1 MAPLKPLTI
10 AINLFWNTF
19 SLFVKKINKDLIM
32 RVTFGSKYNQM
43 NNYQNALQNKIN
55 DANTQIASGL
65 KIRYGYQNSDINNQN
80 LKFQYEENT
89 LDQGIDVAKNAYT
102 STLNTDKALQEF
114 SKTMEAFKTKL
125 IQSAND
131 VHSETSRAAIANDLE
146 RLKEHMMNVANTSI
160 GGEFLF
166 GGSKVDRPPIDS
178 EGKYHGNGEDLNA
191 LISSDNLVPYNISGQ
206 DLFLGADKDKHKLIT
221 TNIKLLNQ
229 NKLHPDVM
237 DALEHSSLPEEVF
250 IKPGDTLRELIGDN
264 DKDPTNDPKEFF
276 YLQGVRPDGSSF
288 KEKFALSKAYQNQES
303 ATKVSDL
310 LDKIAHAYG
319 NTSQNKVVD
328 VSLNNWGQIE
338 IKNLTPGS
346 ENLDFHLISSDG
358 DFDDLDALRS
368 SGKRVTE
375 YVKSAFVTDRSL
387 SQVKAV
393 PNMYNPKTLEIPS
406 VFVTKDNVLANKN
419 TKLSEIFGDSVET
432 LKINASR
439 LDDESLI
446 KIPNLPVYLDIPILL
461 DVKNSTIKDLKDAIK
476 ERFNNEVDVEI
487 ETNGRLRIIDNSSK
501 ESPISLALSTLDQ
514 KGLEVAGIP
523 TNNAS
528 EYQKTYFNKEGAKL
542 ESNVAQIAQNGA
554 ANGST
559 KLSEA
564 AKGSLE
570 NSVFNMKLNDV
581 NGLFLEAQM
590 ILDNNGVFLSLPNG
604 VKIPLYDPTTAD
616 IQASKPNEVTYR
628 QLMDAMSIVL
638 NYSNTDPAIY
648 QQISDNP
655 TSKESKERFIE
666 LLKQAKDNLSVN
678 LNEEGKVIIQDNMH
692 SNTKMQFML
701 FDKDA
706 NDFSQNALH
715 SDKPSLK
722 LNANNALI
730 IDKPSV
736 NFFDQLENTITSVRK
751 GIYRPDAL
759 GDTYSSDM
767 RNLGIQ
773 NGITLIDHLS
783 DHIEKMIAKNGAHG
797 KAFENIIRR
806 NEVLKTQVQ
815 SIRGETTGTDMA
827 ETYNKFS
834 NLTNNYNAVLAST
847 NKINN
852 LSLTKYL

>member
-1 MAPLKPLTI
+1 
-10 AINLFWNTF
+10 
-19 SLFVKKINKDLIM
+19 M

-65 KIRYGYQNSDINNQN
+65 KIRYGYQNSNINNQN

-89 LDQGIDVAKNAYT
+89 LDQGIDVAQNAHT

-146 RLKEHMMNVANTSI
+146 RLREHMMNVANTSI

-221 TNIKLLNQ
+221 TNIKLFNQ

-250 IKPGDTLRELIGDN
+250 IKPSDTLRELIGDN

-288 KEKFALSKAYQNQES
+288 KEKFALDKAYQNQGS

-310 LDKIAHAYG
+310 LDKIGHAYG

-393 PNMYNPKTLEIPS
+393 PNMYNPKALEIPS

-446 KIPNLPVYLDIPILL
+446 KIPNLPINLDIPILL

-501 ESPISLALSTLDQ
+501 ESPISLVLSTLDD

-542 ESNVAQIAQNGA
+542 ESNAAQIAQNGA

-559 KLSEA
+559 KLSEV

-590 ILDNNGVFLSLPNG
+590 NLDNNGAFLSLPNG
-604 VKIPLYDPTTAD
+604 IKIPLYDPTTAD

-628 QLMDAMSIVL
+628 QLMDAMSIAL

-655 TSKESKERFIE
+655 TSKESKECFIE

-736 NFFDQLENTITSVRK
+736 NFFDQLENIITSVRK

-783 DHIEKMIAKNGAHG
+783 DHIEKMIAKNGSHG

>member
-1 MAPLKPLTI
+1 
-10 AINLFWNTF
+10 
-19 SLFVKKINKDLIM
+19 M

-43 NNYQNALQNKIN
+43 NNYQNVLQNKIN

-89 LDQGIDVAKNAYT
+89 LDQGIDVAQNAYT

-146 RLKEHMMNVANTSI
+146 RLREHMMNVANTSI

-178 EGKYHGNGEDLNA
+178 NGKYHGNGEDLNA

-206 DLFLGADKDKHKLIT
+206 DLFLGADKDKHKIVT
-221 TNIKLLNQ
+221 TNIKLFNQ

-288 KEKFALSKAYQNQES
+288 KEKFALDKAYQNKES

-310 LDKIAHAYG
+310 LDKIGHAYG

-393 PNMYNPKTLEIPS
+393 PSMYNPKTLEIPS

-419 TKLSEIFGDSVET
+419 TKLSEIFGDKVKT

-439 LDDESLI
+439 LDNSSAI

-487 ETNGRLRIIDNSSK
+487 ATNGRLRIIDNSSNQ
-501 ESPISLALSTLDQ
+501 SPISLALSTLDQ

-542 ESNVAQIAQNGA
+542 ESNVAQIAQNST

-559 KLSEA
+559 KLSEVS
-564 AKGSLE
+564 KGNLE

-581 NGLFLEAQM
+581 NGSFLKAQM
-590 ILDNNGVFLSLPNG
+590 ILDNNGAFLSLPNG
-604 VKIPLYDPTTAD
+604 IKIPLYDPTSAD

-628 QLMDAMSIVL
+628 QLMDAMSIAL

-655 TSKESKERFIE
+655 TSKESKERFIG

-736 NFFDQLENTITSVRK
+736 NFFDQLENIITSVRK

>member
-1 MAPLKPLTI
+1 
-10 AINLFWNTF
+10 
-19 SLFVKKINKDLIM
+19 M

-146 RLKEHMMNVANTSI
+146 RLREHMINVANTSI

-178 EGKYHGNGEDLNA
+178 NGKYHGNGEDLNA

-206 DLFLGADKDKHKLIT
+206 DLFLGTDKDKHKLIT
-221 TNIKLLNQ
+221 TNIKLFNQ

-250 IKPGDTLRELIGDN
+250 IKPSDTLRELIGDN

-288 KEKFALSKAYQNQES
+288 KEKFALSKAYQNKES

-310 LDKIAHAYG
+310 LDKIGHAYG

-393 PNMYNPKTLEIPS
+393 PSMYNPKVLEIPS

-439 LDDESLI
+439 LDETSAI

-461 DVKNSTIKDLKDAIK
+461 DVKNSTIKDLKDVIK

-501 ESPISLALSTLDQ
+501 ESPISLALSTLDA

-542 ESNVAQIAQNGA
+542 ESNVAQTAQNGA

-559 KLSEA
+559 KLSEVS
-564 AKGSLE
+564 KGSLE

-581 NGLFLEAQM
+581 NGSFLEAQ
-590 ILDNNGVFLSLPNG
+590 INLDNNGAFLSLPNG
-604 VKIPLYDPTTAD
+604 VKIPLYNPTTAD

-628 QLMDAMSIVL
+628 QLMDAMSIAL

-655 TSKESKERFIE
+655 TSKEGKEQFIG
-666 LLKQAKDNLSVN
+666 LLKQAKDNLSIN

>member
-1 MAPLKPLTI
+1 
-10 AINLFWNTF
+10 
-19 SLFVKKINKDLIM
+19 M

-89 LDQGIDVAKNAYT
+89 LNQGIDVAQNAYT

-146 RLKEHMMNVANTSI
+146 RLREHMMNVANTSI

-288 KEKFALSKAYQNQES
+288 KEKFALDKAYQNKES

-393 PNMYNPKTLEIPS
+393 PNMYNPKALEIPS

-419 TKLSEIFGDSVET
+419 TKLSEIFGGSVET

-439 LDDESLI
+439 LDETSAI
-446 KIPNLPVYLDIPILL
+446 KIPNLPINLEIPILL

-501 ESPISLALSTLDQ
+501 ESPISFVLSTLDQ

-581 NGLFLEAQM
+581 NGLFLEAQ
-590 ILDNNGVFLSLPNG
+590 INLDNNGAFLSLPNG
-604 VKIPLYDPTTAD
+604 IKIPLYDPTTAD

-628 QLMDAMSIVL
+628 QLMDAMSIAL

-655 TSKESKERFIE
+655 TSKESKERFIG

>member
-1 MAPLKPLTI
+1 
-10 AINLFWNTF
+10 
-19 SLFVKKINKDLIM
+19 M

-43 NNYQNALQNKIN
+43 NNYQNAFQNKIN

-89 LDQGIDVAKNAYT
+89 LDQGIDVAQNAYT

-114 SKTMEAFKTKL
+114 SKTMETFKTKL

-131 VHSETSRAAIANDLE
+131 MHSETSRAAIANDLE
-146 RLKEHMMNVANTSI
+146 RLREHMMNVANTSI

-250 IKPGDTLRELIGDN
+250 IKPSDTLRELIGDN

-276 YLQGVRPDGSSF
+276 YLQGIRPDGSSF
-288 KEKFALSKAYQNQES
+288 KEKFALSKAYQNKES

-310 LDKIAHAYG
+310 LDKIGHAYG

-368 SGKRVTE
+368 STKRVTE

-393 PNMYNPKTLEIPS
+393 PNMYNPRVLEIPS

-439 LDDESLI
+439 LDDTSAI
-446 KIPNLPVYLDIPILL
+446 KIPNLPIGLDIPILL
-461 DVKNSTIKDLKDAIK
+461 DVKNSTIKDLKDAVK

-487 ETNGRLRIIDNSSK
+487 ETNGRLRIIDNSSNQ
-501 ESPISLALSTLDQ
+501 SPISFALSALDQ

-559 KLSEA
+559 KLSEVA
-564 AKGSLE
+564 NGSLE

-581 NGLFLEAQM
+581 NGSFLEAQM
-590 ILDNNGVFLSLPNG
+590 ILDNNGAFLSLPNG
-604 VKIPLYDPTTAD
+604 IKIPLYDPTSAD

-628 QLMDAMSIVL
+628 QLMDAMSIAL

-666 LLKQAKDNLSVN
+666 LLKQAKGNLSVN

-736 NFFDQLENTITSVRK
+736 NFFDQLENIITSVRK

>member
-1 MAPLKPLTI
+1 
-10 AINLFWNTF
+10 
-19 SLFVKKINKDLIM
+19 M

-65 KIRYGYQNSDINNQN
+65 KIRYGYQNSNINNQN

-89 LDQGIDVAKNAYT
+89 LDQGIDVAQNAYT

-131 VHSETSRAAIANDLE
+131 VHSETSRTAIANDLE
-146 RLKEHMMNVANTSI
+146 RLREHMMNVANTSI

-221 TNIKLLNQ
+221 TNIKLFNQ

-250 IKPGDTLRELIGDN
+250 IKPSDTLRELIGDN

-276 YLQGVRPDGSSF
+276 YLQGIRPDGSSF
-288 KEKFALSKAYQNQES
+288 KEKFVLDKAYQNKES

-310 LDKIAHAYG
+310 LDKIGHAYG

-368 SGKRVTE
+368 SAKRVTE

-393 PNMYNPKTLEIPS
+393 PNMYNPRVLEIPS
-406 VFVTKDNVLANKN
+406 VFITKDNVLANKN

-439 LDDESLI
+439 LDDTNAI
-446 KIPNLPVYLDIPILL
+446 KIPNLPIGLDIPILL

-487 ETNGRLRIIDNSSK
+487 ETNGRLRIIDNSSNQ
-501 ESPISLALSTLDQ
+501 SPISFVLSALDQ

-559 KLSEA
+559 KLSEVA
-564 AKGSLE
+564 NGSLE

-581 NGLFLEAQM
+581 NGSFLEAQM
-590 ILDNNGVFLSLPNG
+590 ILDNNGAFLSLPNG
-604 VKIPLYDPTTAD
+604 IKIPLYDPTSAD

-666 LLKQAKDNLSVN
+666 LLKQAKGNLSVN

-692 SNTKMQFML
+692 SSTKMQFML

-736 NFFDQLENTITSVRK
+736 NFFDQLENIITSVRK

>member
-1 MAPLKPLTI
+1 
-10 AINLFWNTF
+10 
-19 SLFVKKINKDLIM
+19 M

-55 DANTQIASGL
+55 DTNMQIASGL
-65 KIRYGYQNSDINNQN
+65 KIRYGYQNSNINNQN

-89 LDQGIDVAKNAYT
+89 LDQGIDVAQNAYT

-114 SKTMEAFKTKL
+114 SKTMETFKTKL

-131 VHSETSRAAIANDLE
+131 MHSETSRAAIANDLE
-146 RLKEHMMNVANTSI
+146 RLREHMMNVANTSI

-221 TNIKLLNQ
+221 TNIKLFNQ

-250 IKPGDTLRELIGDN
+250 IKPNDTLRELIGDN

-276 YLQGVRPDGSSF
+276 YLQGIRPDGSSF
-288 KEKFALSKAYQNQES
+288 KEKFALDKAYQNKES

-310 LDKIAHAYG
+310 LDRIGHAYG

-368 SGKRVTE
+368 SSKRVTE

-393 PNMYNPKTLEIPS
+393 PNMYNPRVLEIPS

-432 LKINASR
+432 LKINAS
-439 LDDESLI
+439 DDTNAI
-446 KIPNLPVYLDIPILL
+446 KIPNLPISLDIPILL

-487 ETNGRLRIIDNSSK
+487 ETNGRLRIIDNSSNQ
-501 ESPISLALSTLDQ
+501 SPISFILSTLDQ

-559 KLSEA
+559 KLSEVA
-564 AKGSLE
+564 NGSLE

-581 NGLFLEAQM
+581 NGSFLEAQM
-590 ILDNNGVFLSLPNG
+590 ILDNNGAFLSLPNG
-604 VKIPLYDPTTAD
+604 IKIPLYDPTSAD

-628 QLMDAMSIVL
+628 QLMDAMSIAL

-655 TSKESKERFIE
+655 TSKESKDRFIE
-666 LLKQAKDNLSVN
+666 LLKQAKGNLSVN

-759 GDTYSSDM
+759 GDTYSGDM

>member
-1 MAPLKPLTI
+1 
-10 AINLFWNTF
+10 
-19 SLFVKKINKDLIM
+19 M

-43 NNYQNALQNKIN
+43 NHYQNALQNKIN

-89 LDQGIDVAKNAYT
+89 LDQGIDVAQNAYT

-146 RLKEHMMNVANTSI
+146 RLREHMINVANTSI

-250 IKPGDTLRELIGDN
+250 IKPSDTLRELIGDN

-288 KEKFALSKAYQNQES
+288 KEKFALDKAYQNKES

-310 LDKIAHAYG
+310 LDKIGHAYG

-375 YVKSAFVTDRSL
+375 YIKSAFVTDRSL

-393 PNMYNPKTLEIPS
+393 PNMYNPKVLEIPS

-439 LDDESLI
+439 LDETSAI

-501 ESPISLALSTLDQ
+501 ESPISLALSTLDA

-559 KLSEA
+559 KLSEVS
-564 AKGSLE
+564 KGSLE

-590 ILDNNGVFLSLPNG
+590 NLDNNGAFLSLPNG

-701 FDKDA
+701 FDKNA

-736 NFFDQLENTITSVRK
+736 NFFDQLENIITSVRK

>member
-1 MAPLKPLTI
+1 
-10 AINLFWNTF
+10 
-19 SLFVKKINKDLIM
+19 M

-89 LDQGIDVAKNAYT
+89 LDQGIDVAQNAYT

-146 RLKEHMMNVANTSI
+146 RLREHMMNVANTSI

-250 IKPGDTLRELIGDN
+250 IKPSDTLRELIGDN

-276 YLQGVRPDGSSF
+276 YLQGIRPDGSSF
-288 KEKFALSKAYQNQES
+288 KEKFALDKAYQNKES

-393 PNMYNPKTLEIPS
+393 PSMYNSRVLEIPS

-439 LDDESLI
+439 LDDTSAI
-446 KIPNLPVYLDIPILL
+446 KIPNLPIYLDIPILL

-487 ETNGRLRIIDNSSK
+487 ETNGRLRIIDNSSNQ
-501 ESPISLALSTLDQ
+501 SPISLALSALDQ

-559 KLSEA
+559 KLSEVA
-564 AKGSLE
+564 NGSLE

-581 NGLFLEAQM
+581 NGSFLEAQM
-590 ILDNNGVFLSLPNG
+590 ILDNNGAFLSLPNG
-604 VKIPLYDPTTAD
+604 IKIPLYDPTSAD

-628 QLMDAMSIVL
+628 QLMDAMSIAL
-638 NYSNTDPAIY
+638 NYSNTDHAIY

-666 LLKQAKDNLSVN
+666 LLKQAKANLSVN

-736 NFFDQLENTITSVRK
+736 NFFDQLENIITSVRK

>member
-1 MAPLKPLTI
+1 
-10 AINLFWNTF
+10 
-19 SLFVKKINKDLIM
+19 M

-89 LDQGIDVAKNAYT
+89 LDQGIDVAQNAYT

-146 RLKEHMMNVANTSI
+146 RLREHMMNVANTSI

-250 IKPGDTLRELIGDN
+250 IKPNDTLRELIGDN

-276 YLQGVRPDGSSF
+276 YLQGIRPDGSSF
-288 KEKFALSKAYQNQES
+288 KEKFVLDKAYQNKES

-310 LDKIAHAYG
+310 LDRIGHAYG

-393 PNMYNPKTLEIPS
+393 PNMYNPRVLEIPS

-432 LKINASR
+432 LKINAS
-439 LDDESLI
+439 DDTSAI
-446 KIPNLPVYLDIPILL
+446 KIPNLPIGLDIPILL

-487 ETNGRLRIIDNSSK
+487 ETNGRLRIIDNSSNQ
-501 ESPISLALSTLDQ
+501 SPISFALSTLDQ

-559 KLSEA
+559 KLSEVA
-564 AKGSLE
+564 NGSLE

-581 NGLFLEAQM
+581 NGSFLEAQM
-590 ILDNNGVFLSLPNG
+590 ILDNNGAFLSLPNG
-604 VKIPLYDPTTAD
+604 IKVPLYDPTSAD

-628 QLMDAMSIVL
+628 QLMDAMSIAL

-666 LLKQAKDNLSVN
+666 LLKQAKGNLSVN

-701 FDKDA
+701 FDKDS

-736 NFFDQLENTITSVRK
+736 NFFDQLENIITSVRK

>member
-1 MAPLKPLTI
+1 
-10 AINLFWNTF
+10 
-19 SLFVKKINKDLIM
+19 M

-89 LDQGIDVAKNAYT
+89 LDQGIDVAQNAYT

-146 RLKEHMMNVANTSI
+146 RLREHMMNVANTSI

-178 EGKYHGNGEDLNA
+178 NGKYHGNGEDLNA

-221 TNIKLLNQ
+221 TNIKLFNQ

-310 LDKIAHAYG
+310 LDKIGHAYG

-393 PNMYNPKTLEIPS
+393 PNMYNPKVLEIPS

-542 ESNVAQIAQNGA
+542 ESNVAQTAQNGA

-559 KLSEA
+559 KLSEV

-581 NGLFLEAQM
+581 NGLFLEVQ
-590 ILDNNGVFLSLPNG
+590 INLDNNGAFLSLPNG
-604 VKIPLYDPTTAD
+604 VKIPLYDPTSAD

-628 QLMDAMSIVL
+628 QLMDAMSIAL

-736 NFFDQLENTITSVRK
+736 NFFDQLENIITSVRK

>member
-1 MAPLKPLTI
+1 
-10 AINLFWNTF
+10 
-19 SLFVKKINKDLIM
+19 M

-89 LDQGIDVAKNAYT
+89 LDQGIDVAQNAYT

-146 RLKEHMMNVANTSI
+146 RLREHMMNVANTSI

-178 EGKYHGNGEDLNA
+178 NGKYHGNGEDLNA

-221 TNIKLLNQ
+221 TNIKLFNQ

-250 IKPGDTLRELIGDN
+250 IKPSDTLRELIGDN

-288 KEKFALSKAYQNQES
+288 KEKFALSKAYQNKES

-393 PNMYNPKTLEIPS
+393 PSMYNPKTLEIPS

-439 LDDESLI
+439 LDETSTI

-559 KLSEA
+559 KLSEV

-581 NGLFLEAQM
+581 NGLFLEAQ
-590 ILDNNGVFLSLPNG
+590 INLDNNGAFLSVPNG
-604 VKIPLYDPTTAD
+604 IKIPLYDPTSAD

-628 QLMDAMSIVL
+628 QLMDAMSIAL

-648 QQISDNP
+648 RQISDNP

-666 LLKQAKDNLSVN
+666 LLKQAKANLSVN

-783 DHIEKMIAKNGAHG
+783 DHIEKMIAKNGTHG

>member
-1 MAPLKPLTI
+1 
-10 AINLFWNTF
+10 
-19 SLFVKKINKDLIM
+19 M

-89 LDQGIDVAKNAYT
+89 LDQGIDVAQNAYT

-146 RLKEHMMNVANTSI
+146 RLREHMMNVANTSI

-178 EGKYHGNGEDLNA
+178 NGKYHGNGEDLNA

-221 TNIKLLNQ
+221 TNIKLFNQ
-229 NKLHPDVM
+229 NKLHPNVM

-288 KEKFALSKAYQNQES
+288 KEKFALSKAYQNKES

-393 PNMYNPKTLEIPS
+393 PNMYNPKVLEIPS

-439 LDDESLI
+439 LDETSAI

-487 ETNGRLRIIDNSSK
+487 ATNGRLRIIDNSSK
-501 ESPISLALSTLDQ
+501 ESPISFVLSALDQ

-559 KLSEA
+559 KLSEV

-581 NGLFLEAQM
+581 NGLFLEAQ
-590 ILDNNGVFLSLPNG
+590 INLDNNGAFLSLPNG
-604 VKIPLYDPTTAD
+604 IKIPLYDPTSTD

-628 QLMDAMSIVL
+628 QLMDAMSIAL

-736 NFFDQLENTITSVRK
+736 NFFDQLENIITSVRK

-783 DHIEKMIAKNGAHG
+783 DHIEKMIAKNGTHG

>member
-1 MAPLKPLTI
+1 
-10 AINLFWNTF
+10 
-19 SLFVKKINKDLIM
+19 M

-55 DANTQIASGL
+55 DTNTQIASGL
-65 KIRYGYQNSDINNQN
+65 KIRYGYQNSNINNQN

-89 LDQGIDVAKNAYT
+89 LDQGIDVAQNAYT

-131 VHSETSRAAIANDLE
+131 VHSETSRTAIANDLE
-146 RLKEHMMNVANTSI
+146 RLREHMMNVANTSI

-221 TNIKLLNQ
+221 TNIKLFNQ

-250 IKPGDTLRELIGDN
+250 IKPSDTLRELIGDN

-276 YLQGVRPDGSSF
+276 YLQGIRPDGSSF
-288 KEKFALSKAYQNQES
+288 KEKFALDKAYQNQKS

-310 LDKIAHAYG
+310 LDKIGHAYG

-393 PNMYNPKTLEIPS
+393 PNMYNPKALEIPS

-439 LDDESLI
+439 LGETSAI
-446 KIPNLPVYLDIPILL
+446 KIPNLPIDLDIPILL

-501 ESPISLALSTLDQ
+501 ESPISFALSTLDQ

-542 ESNVAQIAQNGA
+542 ESNVAQTAQNGA

-559 KLSEA
+559 KLSEVS
-564 AKGSLE
+564 KGSLE

-581 NGLFLEAQM
+581 NGSFLEAQM
-590 ILDNNGVFLSLPNG
+590 NLDSNGAFLSLPNG
-604 VKIPLYDPTTAD
+604 VKIPLYDPTTAG

-628 QLMDAMSIVL
+628 QLMDAMSIAL

-655 TSKESKERFIE
+655 TSKESKERFIG
-666 LLKQAKDNLSVN
+666 LLKQAKDNLSIN

>member
-1 MAPLKPLTI
+1 
-10 AINLFWNTF
+10 
-19 SLFVKKINKDLIM
+19 M

-65 KIRYGYQNSDINNQN
+65 KIRYGYQNSNINNQN

-89 LDQGIDVAKNAYT
+89 LDQGIDVAQNAYT
-102 STLNTDKALQEF
+102 STLNTDKALQEL

-146 RLKEHMMNVANTSI
+146 RLREHMMNVANTSI

-221 TNIKLLNQ
+221 TNIKLFNQ

-250 IKPGDTLRELIGDN
+250 IKPSDTLRELIGDN

-276 YLQGVRPDGSSF
+276 YLQGIRPDGSSF
-288 KEKFALSKAYQNQES
+288 KEKFALDKAYQNQKS

-310 LDKIAHAYG
+310 LDRIGHAYG

-368 SGKRVTE
+368 SSKRVTE

-393 PNMYNPKTLEIPS
+393 PNMYNPRALEIPS

-439 LDDESLI
+439 LDDTSAI
-446 KIPNLPVYLDIPILL
+446 KIPNLPIGLDIPILF
-461 DVKNSTIKDLKDAIK
+461 DVKNSTIRDLKDAIK

-487 ETNGRLRIIDNSSK
+487 ETNGRLRIIDNSSNQ
-501 ESPISLALSTLDQ
+501 SPISFALSTLDQ

-559 KLSEA
+559 KLSEVA
-564 AKGSLE
+564 NGSLE

-581 NGLFLEAQM
+581 NGSFLEAQM
-590 ILDNNGVFLSLPNG
+590 ILDNNGAFLSLPNG
-604 VKIPLYDPTTAD
+604 IKIPLYDPTSAD

-628 QLMDAMSIVL
+628 QLMDAMSIAL

-655 TSKESKERFIE
+655 TSKESKERFIG
-666 LLKQAKDNLSVN
+666 LLKQAKGNLSVN

>member
-1 MAPLKPLTI
+1 
-10 AINLFWNTF
+10 
-19 SLFVKKINKDLIM
+19 M

-89 LDQGIDVAKNAYT
+89 LDQGIDVAQNAYT

-125 IQSAND
+125 VQSAND
-131 VHSETSRAAIANDLE
+131 VHSETSRTAIANDLE
-146 RLKEHMMNVANTSI
+146 RLREHMMNVANTSI

-191 LISSDNLVPYNISGQ
+191 LISSDNLVSYNISGQ
-206 DLFLGADKDKHKLIT
+206 DLFLGTDKDKHKLIT
-221 TNIKLLNQ
+221 TNIKLFNQ

-288 KEKFALSKAYQNQES
+288 KEKFALDKAYQNQKS

-310 LDKIAHAYG
+310 LDKIGHAYG

-393 PNMYNPKTLEIPS
+393 PNMYNPKALEIPS

-439 LDDESLI
+439 LDETSVI
-446 KIPNLPVYLDIPILL
+446 KIPNLPINLDIPILL

-581 NGLFLEAQM
+581 NGSFLKAQV
-590 ILDNNGVFLSLPNG
+590 ILDNNGAFLSLPNG
-604 VKIPLYDPTTAD
+604 IKIPLYDPTTAD
-616 IQASKPNEVTYR
+616 IQVSKPNEVTYR
-628 QLMDAMSIVL
+628 QLMDAMSIAL

-706 NDFSQNALH
+706 NDFSQNALR

-736 NFFDQLENTITSVRK
+736 NFFDQLENIITSVRK

>member
-1 MAPLKPLTI
+1 
-10 AINLFWNTF
+10 
-19 SLFVKKINKDLIM
+19 M

-43 NNYQNALQNKIN
+43 NHYQNALQNKIN

-89 LDQGIDVAKNAYT
+89 LDQGIDVAQNAYT

-146 RLKEHMMNVANTSI
+146 RLKEHMINVANTSI

-178 EGKYHGNGEDLNA
+178 NGKYHGNGEDLNA

-250 IKPGDTLRELIGDN
+250 IKPSDTLRELIGDN

-288 KEKFALSKAYQNQES
+288 KEKFALDKAYQNQES

-310 LDKIAHAYG
+310 LDKIGHAYG

-393 PNMYNPKTLEIPS
+393 PNMYNPKVLEIPS

-439 LDDESLI
+439 LGDTSAI
-446 KIPNLPVYLDIPILL
+446 QIPNLPITLDIPILL

-501 ESPISLALSTLDQ
+501 ESPISFALSTLDQ

-559 KLSEA
+559 KLSEVS
-564 AKGSLE
+564 KGSLE

-581 NGLFLEAQM
+581 NGSFLEAQ
-590 ILDNNGVFLSLPNG
+590 INLDNNGAFLSLPNG

-628 QLMDAMSIVL
+628 QLMDAMSIAL

-655 TSKESKERFIE
+655 TSKESKECFIG
-666 LLKQAKDNLSVN
+666 LLKQAKDNLSIN

-736 NFFDQLENTITSVRK
+736 NFFDQLENIITSVRK

-759 GDTYSSDM
+759 GDNYSSDM

>member
-1 MAPLKPLTI
+1 
-10 AINLFWNTF
+10 
-19 SLFVKKINKDLIM
+19 M

-89 LDQGIDVAKNAYT
+89 LNQGIDVAKNAYT

-114 SKTMEAFKTKL
+114 SKTMEVFKTKL

-146 RLKEHMMNVANTSI
+146 RLREHMMNVANTSI

-178 EGKYHGNGEDLNA
+178 NGKYHGNGEDLNA

-206 DLFLGADKDKHKLIT
+206 DLFLGTDKDKHKLIT

-250 IKPGDTLRELIGDN
+250 IKPSDTLRELIGDN

-288 KEKFALSKAYQNQES
+288 KEKFALDKAYQNQES

-310 LDKIAHAYG
+310 LDKIGHAYG

-387 SQVKAV
+387 SQAKAV
-393 PNMYNPKTLEIPS
+393 PNMYNPKVLEIPS

-439 LDDESLI
+439 LGDTSAI
-446 KIPNLPVYLDIPILL
+446 KIPNLPINLDIPILL

-501 ESPISLALSTLDQ
+501 ESPISLALSTLDA
-514 KGLEVAGIP
+514 KGLEAAGIP

-542 ESNVAQIAQNGA
+542 ESNVAQTAQNGT

-559 KLSEA
+559 KLSEVS
-564 AKGSLE
+564 KGSLE

-590 ILDNNGVFLSLPNG
+590 NLDNNGAFLSLPNG

-628 QLMDAMSIVL
+628 QLMDAMSIAL
-638 NYSNTDPAIY
+638 NYSNTDPALY

-736 NFFDQLENTITSVRK
+736 NFFDQLENIITSVRK

-852 LSLTKYL
+852 LSLMKYL

>member
-1 MAPLKPLTI
+1 
-10 AINLFWNTF
+10 
-19 SLFVKKINKDLIM
+19 M

-89 LDQGIDVAKNAYT
+89 LDQGIDVAQNAYT

-146 RLKEHMMNVANTSI
+146 RLREHMMNVANTSI

-178 EGKYHGNGEDLNA
+178 NGKYHGNGEDLNA

-221 TNIKLLNQ
+221 TNIKLFNQ

-288 KEKFALSKAYQNQES
+288 KEKFALDKAYQNQGS

-310 LDKIAHAYG
+310 LDKIGHAYG

-393 PNMYNPKTLEIPS
+393 PNMYNPKVLEIPS

-419 TKLSEIFGDSVET
+419 TKLSEIFGDNVKT

-439 LDDESLI
+439 LDETSAI

-487 ETNGRLRIIDNSSK
+487 ATNGRLRIIDNSSK

-542 ESNVAQIAQNGA
+542 ESNVAQTAQNGT

-559 KLSEA
+559 KLSEV

-590 ILDNNGVFLSLPNG
+590 NLDNNGAFLSLPNG
-604 VKIPLYDPTTAD
+604 IKIPLYDPTSAN

-638 NYSNTDPAIY
+638 NYSNTDPTIY

-701 FDKDA
+701 FDKDS

-736 NFFDQLENTITSVRK
+736 NFFDQLENIITSVRK

-783 DHIEKMIAKNGAHG
+783 DHIEKMIAKNGSHG

-815 SIRGETTGTDMA
+815 SIRGETTGADMA

>member
-1 MAPLKPLTI
+1 
-10 AINLFWNTF
+10 
-19 SLFVKKINKDLIM
+19 M

-43 NNYQNALQNKIN
+43 NHYQNALQNKIN

-89 LDQGIDVAKNAYT
+89 LDQGIDVAQNAYT

-146 RLKEHMMNVANTSI
+146 RLREHMMNVANTSI

-276 YLQGVRPDGSSF
+276 YLQGIRPDGSSF
-288 KEKFALSKAYQNQES
+288 KEKFALDKAYQNKES

-368 SGKRVTE
+368 SAKRVTE

-393 PNMYNPKTLEIPS
+393 PNMYNPRVLEIPS

-439 LDDESLI
+439 LDDTSAI

-542 ESNVAQIAQNGA
+542 ESNVDQIAQNGV

-559 KLSEA
+559 KLSEVA
-564 AKGSLE
+564 NGSLE

-581 NGLFLEAQM
+581 NGSFLEAQM
-590 ILDNNGVFLSLPNG
+590 ILDNNGAFLSLPNG
-604 VKIPLYDPTTAD
+604 IKIPLYDPTSAD

-628 QLMDAMSIVL
+628 QLMDAMSIAL
-638 NYSNTDPAIY
+638 NYSNTDPTIY

-655 TSKESKERFIE
+655 TSKESKERFIG
-666 LLKQAKDNLSVN
+666 LLKQAKGNLSVN
-678 LNEEGKVIIQDNMH
+678 LNKEGKVIIQDNMH

>member
-1 MAPLKPLTI
+1 
-10 AINLFWNTF
+10 
-19 SLFVKKINKDLIM
+19 
-32 RVTFGSKYNQM
+32 M

-89 LDQGIDVAKNAYT
+89 LDQGIDVAQNAYT

-146 RLKEHMMNVANTSI
+146 RLREHMINVANTSI

-178 EGKYHGNGEDLNA
+178 NGKYHGNGEDLNA

-250 IKPGDTLRELIGDN
+250 IKPSDTLRELIGDN

-288 KEKFALSKAYQNQES
+288 KEKFALSKAYQNKES
-303 ATKVSDL
+303 ASKVSDL

-393 PNMYNPKTLEIPS
+393 PNMYNPKVLEIPS

-419 TKLSEIFGDSVET
+419 TKLSEIFDDKVET

-439 LDDESLI
+439 LDDESAI
-446 KIPNLPVYLDIPILL
+446 KIPNLPINLDIPILL

-476 ERFNNEVDVEI
+476 KRFNNEVDVEI

-542 ESNVAQIAQNGA
+542 ESNVAQIAQNGV

-559 KLSEA
+559 KLSEV

-581 NGLFLEAQM
+581 NGSFLKAQM
-590 ILDNNGVFLSLPNG
+590 ILDNNGAFLSLPNG
-604 VKIPLYDPTTAD
+604 VKIPLYDPTSAD

-628 QLMDAMSIVL
+628 QLMDAMSIAL

-655 TSKESKERFIE
+655 TSKESKERFIG

-736 NFFDQLENTITSVRK
+736 NFFDQLENIITSVRK

-759 GDTYSSDM
+759 GDNYSSDM

>member
-1 MAPLKPLTI
+1 
-10 AINLFWNTF
+10 
-19 SLFVKKINKDLIM
+19 M

-89 LDQGIDVAKNAYT
+89 LNQGIDVAQNAYT

-146 RLKEHMMNVANTSI
+146 RLREHMINVANTSI

-206 DLFLGADKDKHKLIT
+206 DLFLGTDKDKHKLIT
-221 TNIKLLNQ
+221 TNIKLFNQ
-229 NKLHPDVM
+229 NKLHPDAM
-237 DALEHSSLPEEVF
+237 DALEHSSLPEKVF
-250 IKPGDTLRELIGDN
+250 IKPSDTLRELIGDN

-393 PNMYNPKTLEIPS
+393 PNMYNPKVLEIPS

-419 TKLSEIFGDSVET
+419 TKLSEIFGDKVET

-439 LDDESLI
+439 LDDENAI
-446 KIPNLPVYLDIPILL
+446 QIPNLPINLDIPILL

-501 ESPISLALSTLDQ
+501 ESPISFALSTLDQ

-542 ESNVAQIAQNGA
+542 ESNVAQIAQNGV

-559 KLSEA
+559 KLSEVS
-564 AKGSLE
+564 KGSLE

-581 NGLFLEAQM
+581 NGSFLEAQM
-590 ILDNNGVFLSLPNG
+590 NLDNNGAFLSLPNG

-628 QLMDAMSIVL
+628 QLMDAMSIAL

-655 TSKESKERFIE
+655 TSKESKERFIG

-736 NFFDQLENTITSVRK
+736 NFFDQLENIITSVRK

>member
-1 MAPLKPLTI
+1 
-10 AINLFWNTF
+10 
-19 SLFVKKINKDLIM
+19 M

-89 LDQGIDVAKNAYT
+89 LDQGIDVAQNAHT

-146 RLKEHMMNVANTSI
+146 RLREHMMNVANTSI

-178 EGKYHGNGEDLNA
+178 NGKYHGNGEDLNA

-288 KEKFALSKAYQNQES
+288 KEKFALSKAYQNKES

-393 PNMYNPKTLEIPS
+393 TNMYNPRVLEIPS

-419 TKLSEIFGDSVET
+419 TKLSEIFGDSVEI

-439 LDDESLI
+439 LDNTSAI

-501 ESPISLALSTLDQ
+501 ESPISLALSALDQ

-581 NGLFLEAQM
+581 NGSFLKAQM
-590 ILDNNGVFLSLPNG
+590 ILDNNGAFLSLPNG
-604 VKIPLYDPTTAD
+604 IKIPLYDPTSAD

-628 QLMDAMSIVL
+628 QLMDAMSIAL
-638 NYSNTDPAIY
+638 NYSNTDPSIY

-701 FDKDA
+701 FDKDS

-736 NFFDQLENTITSVRK
+736 NFFDQLENIITSVRK

>member
-1 MAPLKPLTI
+1 
-10 AINLFWNTF
+10 
-19 SLFVKKINKDLIM
+19 M

-65 KIRYGYQNSDINNQN
+65 KIRYGYQNSNINNQN

-89 LDQGIDVAKNAYT
+89 LDQGIDVAQNAYT

-114 SKTMEAFKTKL
+114 SKTMETFKTKL

-146 RLKEHMMNVANTSI
+146 RLREHIMNVANTSI

-250 IKPGDTLRELIGDN
+250 IKPSDTLRELIGDN

-276 YLQGVRPDGSSF
+276 YLQGIRPDGSSF
-288 KEKFALSKAYQNQES
+288 KEKFALDKAYQNKES

-310 LDKIAHAYG
+310 LDRIGHAYG

-368 SGKRVTE
+368 SAKRVTE

-393 PNMYNPKTLEIPS
+393 PNMYNPRVLEIPS

-439 LDDESLI
+439 LDDASAI
-446 KIPNLPVYLDIPILL
+446 KIPNLPIGLDIPILL

-487 ETNGRLRIIDNSSK
+487 ETNGRLRIIDNSSNQ
-501 ESPISLALSTLDQ
+501 SPISFALSTLDQ

-559 KLSEA
+559 KLSEVA
-564 AKGSLE
+564 NGSLE

-581 NGLFLEAQM
+581 NGSFLEAQM
-590 ILDNNGVFLSLPNG
+590 ILDNNGAFLSLPNG
-604 VKIPLYDPTTAD
+604 IKIPLYDPTSAD

-628 QLMDAMSIVL
+628 QLMDAMSIAL

-666 LLKQAKDNLSVN
+666 LLKQAKGNLSVN

-815 SIRGETTGTDMA
+815 SIRGETTGADMA

>member
-1 MAPLKPLTI
+1 
-10 AINLFWNTF
+10 
-19 SLFVKKINKDLIM
+19 M

-43 NNYQNALQNKIN
+43 NHYQNALQNKIN

-89 LDQGIDVAKNAYT
+89 LDQGIDVAQNAYT

-131 VHSETSRAAIANDLE
+131 VHSETSRTAIANDLE
-146 RLKEHMMNVANTSI
+146 RLREHMMNVANTSI

-178 EGKYHGNGEDLNA
+178 NGKYHGNGEDLNA

-250 IKPGDTLRELIGDN
+250 IKPSDTLRELIGDN

-288 KEKFALSKAYQNQES
+288 KEKFALDKAYQNQES

-310 LDKIAHAYG
+310 LDKIGHAYG

-368 SGKRVTE
+368 SAKRVTE

-393 PNMYNPKTLEIPS
+393 PNMYNPKVLEIPS

-419 TKLSEIFGDSVET
+419 TKLSEVFGDSVET

-439 LDDESLI
+439 LGDESTI
-446 KIPNLPVYLDIPILL
+446 KIPNLPINLDIPILL

-501 ESPISLALSTLDQ
+501 ESPISFALSTLDQ

-542 ESNVAQIAQNGA
+542 ESNVAQTAQNGA

-559 KLSEA
+559 KLSEVS
-564 AKGSLE
+564 KGSLE

-581 NGLFLEAQM
+581 NGLFLKAQ
-590 ILDNNGVFLSLPNG
+590 INLDNNGAFLSLPNG

-628 QLMDAMSIVL
+628 QLMDAMSIAL

-701 FDKDA
+701 FDKDS

-736 NFFDQLENTITSVRK
+736 NFFDQLENIITSVRK

>member
-1 MAPLKPLTI
+1 
-10 AINLFWNTF
+10 
-19 SLFVKKINKDLIM
+19 M

-89 LDQGIDVAKNAYT
+89 LDQGIDVAQNAYT

-146 RLKEHMMNVANTSI
+146 RLREHMMNVANTSI

-206 DLFLGADKDKHKLIT
+206 DLFLGTDKDKHKLIT
-221 TNIKLLNQ
+221 TNIKLFNQ

-288 KEKFALSKAYQNQES
+288 KEKFALNKAYQNQES

-387 SQVKAV
+387 NQVKAV
-393 PNMYNPKTLEIPS
+393 PNMYNPKILEIPS

-487 ETNGRLRIIDNSSK
+487 ETNGRLRIIDNAPNQ
-501 ESPISLALSTLDQ
+501 SPISLALSTLDD

-559 KLSEA
+559 KLSEVA
-564 AKGSLE
+564 NGSLE

-581 NGLFLEAQM
+581 NGSFLEAQM
-590 ILDNNGVFLSLPNG
+590 ILDNNGAFLSLPNDI
-604 VKIPLYDPTTAD
+604 KLPLYDPTSAD

>member
-1 MAPLKPLTI
+1 
-10 AINLFWNTF
+10 
-19 SLFVKKINKDLIM
+19 M

-89 LDQGIDVAKNAYT
+89 LDQGIDVAQNAHT

-146 RLKEHMMNVANTSI
+146 RLREHMMNVANTSI

-221 TNIKLLNQ
+221 TNIKLFNQ

-288 KEKFALSKAYQNQES
+288 KEKFVLSKAYQNKES

-310 LDKIAHAYG
+310 LDRIGHAYG

-559 KLSEA
+559 KLSEV

-581 NGLFLEAQM
+581 NGSFLEAQM
-590 ILDNNGVFLSLPNG
+590 ILDNNGAFLSLPNG
-604 VKIPLYDPTTAD
+604 IKIPLYDPTSAD
-616 IQASKPNEVTYR
+616 TQASKPNEVTYR
-628 QLMDAMSIVL
+628 QLMDAMSIAL
-638 NYSNTDPAIY
+638 NYSNTDPSIY

-706 NDFSQNALH
+706 NNFSQNALH

-736 NFFDQLENTITSVRK
+736 NFFDQLENIITSVRK

-759 GDTYSSDM
+759 GDTYSSNM

>member
-1 MAPLKPLTI
+1 
-10 AINLFWNTF
+10 
-19 SLFVKKINKDLIM
+19 M

-146 RLKEHMMNVANTSI
+146 RLREHMMNVANTSI

-178 EGKYHGNGEDLNA
+178 NGKYHGNGEDLNA

-221 TNIKLLNQ
+221 TNIKLFNQ

-237 DALEHSSLPEEVF
+237 DALEHSLLPEEVF
-250 IKPGDTLRELIGDN
+250 IKPSDTLRELIGDN

-288 KEKFALSKAYQNQES
+288 KEKFALSKAYQNKES

-310 LDKIAHAYG
+310 LDKIGHAYG

-393 PNMYNPKTLEIPS
+393 PNMYNPKILEIPS

-439 LDDESLI
+439 LDETSAI

-559 KLSEA
+559 KLSEV

-581 NGLFLEAQM
+581 NGSFLKVQM
-590 ILDNNGVFLSLPNG
+590 ILDNNGAFLSLPNG
-604 VKIPLYDPTTAD
+604 IKIPLYDPTSAD

-628 QLMDAMSIVL
+628 QLMDAMSIAL

-655 TSKESKERFIE
+655 TSKESKERFIG

-701 FDKDA
+701 FDKDS

-783 DHIEKMIAKNGAHG
+783 DHIEKMIAKNGSHG

>member
-1 MAPLKPLTI
+1 
-10 AINLFWNTF
+10 
-19 SLFVKKINKDLIM
+19 M

-89 LDQGIDVAKNAYT
+89 LDQGIDVAQNAYT

-146 RLKEHMMNVANTSI
+146 RLREHMMNVANTSI

-221 TNIKLLNQ
+221 TNIKLFNQ

-250 IKPGDTLRELIGDN
+250 IKPSDTLRELIGDN

-288 KEKFALSKAYQNQES
+288 KEKFALDKAYQNKES
-303 ATKVSDL
+303 ASKVSDL
-310 LDKIAHAYG
+310 LDKIGHAYG

-358 DFDDLDALRS
+358 DFDDLDSLRS
-368 SGKRVTE
+368 SAKRVTE

-393 PNMYNPKTLEIPS
+393 PNMYNPKVLEIPS

-419 TKLSEIFGDSVET
+419 TKLSEIFGDKVET

-439 LDDESLI
+439 LGDTNAI

-501 ESPISLALSTLDQ
+501 ESPISLALSTLDD
-514 KGLEVAGIP
+514 KGLEAAGIP

-542 ESNVAQIAQNGA
+542 ESNVAQTAQNGA

-559 KLSEA
+559 KLSEV

-581 NGLFLEAQM
+581 NGLFLEAQ
-590 ILDNNGVFLSLPNG
+590 INLDNNGAFLSLPNG
-604 VKIPLYDPTTAD
+604 IKIPLYDPTSAD

-628 QLMDAMSIVL
+628 QLMDAMSIAL
-638 NYSNTDPAIY
+638 NYSNTDPTIY

-736 NFFDQLENTITSVRK
+736 NFFDQLENIITSVRK

>member
-1 MAPLKPLTI
+1 
-10 AINLFWNTF
+10 
-19 SLFVKKINKDLIM
+19 M

-89 LDQGIDVAKNAYT
+89 LDQGIDVAQNAYT

-146 RLKEHMMNVANTSI
+146 RLREHMMNVANTSI

-221 TNIKLLNQ
+221 TNIKLFNQ

-288 KEKFALSKAYQNQES
+288 KEKFVLDKAYQNKES

-368 SGKRVTE
+368 SDKRVTE

-393 PNMYNPKTLEIPS
+393 PNMYNPKALEIPS

-439 LDDESLI
+439 FDETSAI

-476 ERFNNEVDVEI
+476 ERFNDEVDVEI

-559 KLSEA
+559 KLSEV

-581 NGLFLEAQM
+581 NGSFLKAQM
-590 ILDNNGVFLSLPNG
+590 ILDNNGAFLSLPNG
-604 VKIPLYDPTTAD
+604 IKIPLYDPTSTD

-628 QLMDAMSIVL
+628 QLMDAMSIAL

-655 TSKESKERFIE
+655 TSKESKERFIG

-783 DHIEKMIAKNGAHG
+783 DHIEKMIAKNGSHG

>member
-1 MAPLKPLTI
+1 
-10 AINLFWNTF
+10 
-19 SLFVKKINKDLIM
+19 M

-89 LDQGIDVAKNAYT
+89 LDQGIDVAQNAHT

-146 RLKEHMMNVANTSI
+146 RLREHMMNVANTSI

-191 LISSDNLVPYNISGQ
+191 LVSSDNLVPYNISGQ

-237 DALEHSSLPEEVF
+237 DALEHSLLPEEVF
-250 IKPGDTLRELIGDN
+250 IKPNDTLRELIGDN

-288 KEKFALSKAYQNQES
+288 KEKFALDKAYQNKES

-393 PNMYNPKTLEIPS
+393 PNMYNPRVLEIPS

-439 LDDESLI
+439 LDDTSAI
-446 KIPNLPVYLDIPILL
+446 KIPNLPIGLDIPILL

-487 ETNGRLRIIDNSSK
+487 ETNGRLRIIDNSSNQ
-501 ESPISLALSTLDQ
+501 SPISFALSTLDQ

-559 KLSEA
+559 KLSEVA
-564 AKGSLE
+564 NGSLE

-581 NGLFLEAQM
+581 NGSFLEVQM
-590 ILDNNGVFLSLPNG
+590 ILDNNGAFLSLPNG
-604 VKIPLYDPTTAD
+604 IKIPLYDPTSTD

-628 QLMDAMSIVL
+628 QLMDAMSIAL

-666 LLKQAKDNLSVN
+666 LLKQAKGNLSVN

-701 FDKDA
+701 FDKDS

-736 NFFDQLENTITSVRK
+736 NFFDQLENIITSVRK

>member
-1 MAPLKPLTI
+1 
-10 AINLFWNTF
+10 
-19 SLFVKKINKDLIM
+19 M

-43 NNYQNALQNKIN
+43 NHYQNALQNKIN

-89 LDQGIDVAKNAYT
+89 LDQGIDVAQNAYT

-178 EGKYHGNGEDLNA
+178 NGKYHGNGEDLNA

-250 IKPGDTLRELIGDN
+250 IKPSDTLRELIGDN

-276 YLQGVRPDGSSF
+276 YLQGIRPDGSSF
-288 KEKFALSKAYQNQES
+288 KEKFALDKAYQNQES

-310 LDKIAHAYG
+310 LDKIGHAYG

-358 DFDDLDALRS
+358 DFDNLDALRS
-368 SGKRVTE
+368 SAKRVTE

-393 PNMYNPKTLEIPS
+393 PNMYNPKVLEIPS

-439 LDDESLI
+439 LGDESAI
-446 KIPNLPVYLDIPILL
+446 KIPNLPINLDIPILL

-501 ESPISLALSTLDQ
+501 ESPISFALSTLDQ

-559 KLSEA
+559 KLSEVS
-564 AKGSLE
+564 KGSLE

-581 NGLFLEAQM
+581 NGSFLEVQ
-590 ILDNNGVFLSLPNG
+590 INLDNNGAFLSLPNG

-628 QLMDAMSIVL
+628 QLMDAMSIAL

-655 TSKESKERFIE
+655 TSKESKEQFIG
-666 LLKQAKDNLSVN
+666 LLKQAKDNLSIN

-736 NFFDQLENTITSVRK
+736 NFFDQLENIITSVRK

-759 GDTYSSDM
+759 GDNYSSDM

>member
-1 MAPLKPLTI
+1 
-10 AINLFWNTF
+10 
-19 SLFVKKINKDLIM
+19 M
-32 RVTFGSKYNQM
+32 RVTFGSKYNQI

-80 LKFQYEENT
+80 LKLQYEENT
-89 LDQGIDVAKNAYT
+89 LDQGIDVAQNAHT

-146 RLKEHMMNVANTSI
+146 RLREHMMNVANTSI

-221 TNIKLLNQ
+221 TNIKLFNQ

-276 YLQGVRPDGSSF
+276 YLQGIRPDGSSF
-288 KEKFALSKAYQNQES
+288 KEKFSLDKAYQNKES

-310 LDKIAHAYG
+310 LDKIGHAYG
-319 NTSQNKVVD
+319 NTSQNKVVG

-387 SQVKAV
+387 SQIKAV
-393 PNMYNPKTLEIPS
+393 PNMYNPRVLEIPS

-432 LKINASR
+432 LKINAS
-439 LDDESLI
+439 DDTNAI
-446 KIPNLPVYLDIPILL
+446 KIPNLPIGLDIPILL

-487 ETNGRLRIIDNSSK
+487 ETNGRLRIIDNSSNQ
-501 ESPISLALSTLDQ
+501 SPISLVLSALDQ

-559 KLSEA
+559 KLSEVA
-564 AKGSLE
+564 NGSLE

-581 NGLFLEAQM
+581 NGSFLEAQM
-590 ILDNNGVFLSLPNG
+590 ILDNNGAFLSLPNG
-604 VKIPLYDPTTAD
+604 IKIPLYDPTSAD

-628 QLMDAMSIVL
+628 QLMDAMSIAL

-666 LLKQAKDNLSVN
+666 LLKQAKGNLSVN

-736 NFFDQLENTITSVRK
+736 NFFDQLENIITSVRK

>member
-1 MAPLKPLTI
+1 
-10 AINLFWNTF
+10 
-19 SLFVKKINKDLIM
+19 M

-43 NNYQNALQNKIN
+43 NHYQNALQNKIN

-89 LDQGIDVAKNAYT
+89 LDQGIDVAQNAYT

-146 RLKEHMMNVANTSI
+146 RLREHMMNVANTSI

-178 EGKYHGNGEDLNA
+178 NGKYHGNGEDLNA

-206 DLFLGADKDKHKLIT
+206 DLFLGTDKDKHKLIT

-250 IKPGDTLRELIGDN
+250 IKPSDTLRELIGDN

-276 YLQGVRPDGSSF
+276 YLQGIRPDGSSF
-288 KEKFALSKAYQNQES
+288 KEKFALDKAYQNQES

-310 LDKIAHAYG
+310 LDKIGHAYG

-368 SGKRVTE
+368 STKRVTE

-393 PNMYNPKTLEIPS
+393 PNMYNPKVLEIPS

-419 TKLSEIFGDSVET
+419 TKLSEIFGDSVKT

-439 LDDESLI
+439 LDDESAI
-446 KIPNLPVYLDIPILL
+446 KIPNLPINLDIPILL

-501 ESPISLALSTLDQ
+501 ESPISFALSTLDQ
-514 KGLEVAGIP
+514 EGLEVAGIP

-542 ESNVAQIAQNGA
+542 ESNVAQTAQNGA

-559 KLSEA
+559 KLSEVSR
-564 AKGSLE
+564 GSLE

-581 NGLFLEAQM
+581 NGSFLEAQ
-590 ILDNNGVFLSLPNG
+590 INLDNNGAFLSLPNG

-655 TSKESKERFIE
+655 TSKESKERFIG

-759 GDTYSSDM
+759 GDTYSRDM

>member
-1 MAPLKPLTI
+1 
-10 AINLFWNTF
+10 
-19 SLFVKKINKDLIM
+19 
-32 RVTFGSKYNQM
+32 M

-89 LDQGIDVAKNAYT
+89 LDQGIDVAQNAHT

-146 RLKEHMMNVANTSI
+146 RLREHMINVANTSI

-250 IKPGDTLRELIGDN
+250 IKPSDTLRELIGDN

-368 SGKRVTE
+368 SAKRVTE

-393 PNMYNPKTLEIPS
+393 PSMYNPKVLEIPS

-439 LDDESLI
+439 LGDTSVI
-446 KIPNLPVYLDIPILL
+446 KIPNLPINLDIPILL

-501 ESPISLALSTLDQ
+501 ESPISFALSTLDQ

-542 ESNVAQIAQNGA
+542 ESNVAQTAQNGA

-559 KLSEA
+559 KLSEVSR
-564 AKGSLE
+564 GNLE

-590 ILDNNGVFLSLPNG
+590 NLDPNGAFLSLPNG

-655 TSKESKERFIE
+655 TSKESKEQFIG
-666 LLKQAKDNLSVN
+666 LLKQAKDNLSIN

-736 NFFDQLENTITSVRK
+736 NFFDQLENIITSVRK

-783 DHIEKMIAKNGAHG
+783 DHIEKMIAKNGTHG

>member
-1 MAPLKPLTI
+1 
-10 AINLFWNTF
+10 
-19 SLFVKKINKDLIM
+19 M

-89 LDQGIDVAKNAYT
+89 LDQGIDVAQNAYT

-114 SKTMEAFKTKL
+114 SKTMETFKTKL

-146 RLKEHMMNVANTSI
+146 RLREHMMNVANTSI

-250 IKPGDTLRELIGDN
+250 IKPSDTLRELIGDN

-276 YLQGVRPDGSSF
+276 YLQGIRPDGSSF
-288 KEKFALSKAYQNQES
+288 KEKFALSKAYQNKES

-310 LDKIAHAYG
+310 LDKIGHAYG

-368 SGKRVTE
+368 STKRVTE

-393 PNMYNPKTLEIPS
+393 PNMYNPRVLEIPS

-439 LDDESLI
+439 LDDTSAI
-446 KIPNLPVYLDIPILL
+446 KIPNLPIGLDIPILL

-487 ETNGRLRIIDNSSK
+487 ETNGRLRIIDNSSNQ
-501 ESPISLALSTLDQ
+501 SPISLALSTLDQ

-542 ESNVAQIAQNGA
+542 ESNVAQIAQNGT

-559 KLSEA
+559 KLSEVA
-564 AKGSLE
+564 NGSLE

-581 NGLFLEAQM
+581 NGSFLEAQM
-590 ILDNNGVFLSLPNG
+590 ILDNNGAFLSLPNG
-604 VKIPLYDPTTAD
+604 IKIPLYDPTSAD

-628 QLMDAMSIVL
+628 QLMDAMSIAL
-638 NYSNTDPAIY
+638 NYSNTDPTIY

-666 LLKQAKDNLSVN
+666 LLKQAKGNLSVN

-736 NFFDQLENTITSVRK
+736 NFFDQLENIITSVRK

-815 SIRGETTGTDMA
+815 SIRGETTGADMA

>member
-1 MAPLKPLTI
+1 
-10 AINLFWNTF
+10 
-19 SLFVKKINKDLIM
+19 M

-43 NNYQNALQNKIN
+43 NHYQNALQNKIN

-89 LDQGIDVAKNAYT
+89 LDQGIDVAQNAYT

-146 RLKEHMMNVANTSI
+146 RLREHMINVANTSI

-178 EGKYHGNGEDLNA
+178 NGKYHGNGEDLNA

-250 IKPGDTLRELIGDN
+250 IKPSDTLRELIGDN

-288 KEKFALSKAYQNQES
+288 KEKFALDKAYQNQES

-393 PNMYNPKTLEIPS
+393 SNMYNPKVLEIPS

-419 TKLSEIFGDSVET
+419 TKLSEIFGDKVET

-439 LDDESLI
+439 LDNSSTLQ
-446 KIPNLPVYLDIPILL
+446 IPNLPINLDIPILL

-559 KLSEA
+559 KLSEVSR
-564 AKGSLE
+564 GSLE

-581 NGLFLEAQM
+581 NGSFLEAQ
-590 ILDNNGVFLSLPNG
+590 INLDPNGAFLSLPNG

-628 QLMDAMSIVL
+628 QLMDAMSIAL

-666 LLKQAKDNLSVN
+666 LLKQAKDNLSIN

-806 NEVLKTQVQ
+806 NEVLKTQIQ

>member
-1 MAPLKPLTI
+1 
-10 AINLFWNTF
+10 
-19 SLFVKKINKDLIM
+19 M

-89 LDQGIDVAKNAYT
+89 LDQGIDVAQNAYT

-131 VHSETSRAAIANDLE
+131 VHSETSRTAIANDLE
-146 RLKEHMMNVANTSI
+146 RLREHMMNVANTSI

-276 YLQGVRPDGSSF
+276 YLQGIRPDGSSF
-288 KEKFALSKAYQNQES
+288 KEKFALDKAYQNKES

-310 LDKIAHAYG
+310 LDRIGHAYG

-368 SGKRVTE
+368 SSKRVTE

-393 PNMYNPKTLEIPS
+393 PNMYNPRVLEIPS
-406 VFVTKDNVLANKN
+406 VFVTKDNILANKN

-439 LDDESLI
+439 LDDTSTI
-446 KIPNLPVYLDIPILL
+446 KIPNLPIDLDIPILL

-487 ETNGRLRIIDNSSK
+487 ETNGRLRIIDNSSNQ
-501 ESPISLALSTLDQ
+501 SPISFVLSTLDQ

-559 KLSEA
+559 KLSEVA
-564 AKGSLE
+564 NGSLE

-581 NGLFLEAQM
+581 NGSFLEAQM
-590 ILDNNGVFLSLPNG
+590 ILDNNGAFLSLPNG
-604 VKIPLYDPTTAD
+604 IKIPLYDPTSAD

-628 QLMDAMSIVL
+628 QLMDAMSIAL
-638 NYSNTDPAIY
+638 NYSNTDHAIY

-666 LLKQAKDNLSVN
+666 LLKQAKGNLSVN

-736 NFFDQLENTITSVRK
+736 NFFDQLENIITSVRK

>member
-1 MAPLKPLTI
+1 
-10 AINLFWNTF
+10 
-19 SLFVKKINKDLIM
+19 M

-43 NNYQNALQNKIN
+43 NHYQNALQNKIN

-89 LDQGIDVAKNAYT
+89 LDQGIDVAQNAYT

-146 RLKEHMMNVANTSI
+146 RLREHMINVANTSI

-178 EGKYHGNGEDLNA
+178 NGKYHGNGEDLNA

-237 DALEHSSLPEEVF
+237 DALEHSSLPEEAF
-250 IKPGDTLRELIGDN
+250 IKPSDTLRELIGDN

-288 KEKFALSKAYQNQES
+288 KEKFALDKAYQNQES

-310 LDKIAHAYG
+310 LDKIGHAYG

-393 PNMYNPKTLEIPS
+393 LNMYNHKVLEIPS

-419 TKLSEIFGDSVET
+419 TKLSEIFGDKVET

-439 LDDESLI
+439 LGDTSALQ
-446 KIPNLPVYLDIPILL
+446 IPNLPINLDIPILL

-501 ESPISLALSTLDQ
+501 ESPISFALSTLDQ
-514 KGLEVAGIP
+514 KGLEVVGIP

-542 ESNVAQIAQNGA
+542 ESNVAQTAQNGA

-559 KLSEA
+559 KLSEVS
-564 AKGSLE
+564 KGSLE

-581 NGLFLEAQM
+581 NGSFLEAQ
-590 ILDNNGVFLSLPNG
+590 INLDPNGAFLSLPNG

-628 QLMDAMSIVL
+628 QLMDAMSIAL
-638 NYSNTDPAIY
+638 NYSNTDPIIY

-655 TSKESKERFIE
+655 TSKESKEQFIG
-666 LLKQAKDNLSVN
+666 LLKQAKDNLSIN

-736 NFFDQLENTITSVRK
+736 NFFDQLENIITSVRK